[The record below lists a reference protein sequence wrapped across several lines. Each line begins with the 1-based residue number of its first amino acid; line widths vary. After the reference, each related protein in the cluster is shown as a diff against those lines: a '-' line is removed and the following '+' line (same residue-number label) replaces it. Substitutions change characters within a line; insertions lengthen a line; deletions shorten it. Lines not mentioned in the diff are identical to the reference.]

1 MASGSVAAT
10 SPCASVR
17 WAGFRAAGSD
27 ALSVLRA
34 GMLGIPWGVAMTS
47 RSSAETNSIACPI
60 HLFRSASRS
69 TPSGS
74 TTTQPFIGLPVM
86 SNTPTWGFS
95 NAVLACSGPTRAI
108 SESLKTP
115 TSSLPWSRKLSPPN
129 IFFSVMAG
137 SRAKA
142 SRVRA
147 AKDSLKSMGALPE
160 AVRGHETDLSG
171 RGLAFHL
178 LSSLDRGQHIRIA
191 GEEPASVGLFAVDRH
206 TIAGKPTFLSVGAW
220 GHGERVPATRVGNVA
235 DDHDLHQL
243 ADAAD
248 PILLVSGSELGR
260 EPVP

>member
-17 WAGFRAAGSD
+17 LAGFRAAGSD

-34 GMLGIPWGVAMTS
+34 GMVGTPWGVAMPT
-47 RSSAETNSIACPI
+47 RSSAETNSIACLI
-60 HLFRSASRS
+60 NVFRSASRS

-86 SNTPTWGFS
+86 SNTPTWGFF
-95 NAVLACSGPTRAI
+95 NAVSARSGPTRAI

-129 IFFSVMAG
+129 IFFSVMPG
-137 SRAKA
+137 SRARA

-147 AKDSLKSMGALPE
+147 AKDSLKGMGELPE
-160 AVRGHETDLSG
+160 VVRGHETDLSG

-178 LSSLDRGQHIRIA
+178 PSSPDRGQHIRIA
-191 GEEPASVGLFAVDRH
+191 GQEPAAVGLFAEDRH
-206 TIAGKPTFLSVGAW
+206 ASTGKPTFLSVGAW
-220 GHGERVPATRVGNVA
+220 GHGERVPATRVGNLA
-235 DDHDLHQL
+235 DD
-243 ADAAD
+243 
-248 PILLVSGSELGR
+248 
-260 EPVP
+260 